1 MDVFSLNIDG
11 KLWNSI
17 TGYIQDVSSNPFK
30 LIIFILD
37 ILIVGYVGYKFIKS
51 ARNSRVWQLLKG
63 IVLIIFVTIL
73 SGIF

>member
-1 MDVFSLNIDG
+1 MEVFSLNLNG
-11 KLWNSI
+11 FWTSI
-17 TGYIQDVSSNPFK
+17 TGYMNDIAANPFR
-30 LIIFILD
+30 LVIFILD
-37 ILIVGYVGYKFIKS
+37 ILIVAYIGYKFIKS